1 MFTDIPAPSFKNLRV
16 HQEGDVLY
24 VDLFRPEAGNTL
36 TGELLDELL
45 GLLAEVPER
54 PDIRV
59 LVLAGAGEDFSL
71 GADLKEMRELVR
83 LDPGGRLLSVLLDK
97 GRRVCEALEA
107 LPVVTIARLHG
118 RVTGAS
124 VILAL
129 SCDLRAAADTAR
141 FRMPELA
148 FNLVPTWG
156 GSLGRLI
163 AAAGEARSLELLL
176 TCAEFDAHYA
186 RSLDLVQL
194 VESYGD
200 LDAAITTRWIRP
212 LQRRPAEA
220 VALTKR
226 LFALQA
232 RSTRAADLALLDSAL
247 LGAQLRRWA
256 ADSA

>member
-1 MFTDIPAPSFKNLRV
+1 MFTDLPVSPFKTLRI
-16 HQEGDVLY
+16 QQDGDVLR
-24 VDLFRPEAGNTL
+24 VELCRPDSGNTL
-36 TGELLDELL
+36 TAELLDELL
-45 GLLAEVPER
+45 SVLAEIPDR

-59 LVLAGAGEDFSL
+59 LVLSGAGEDFSL
-71 GADLKEMRELVR
+71 GADLKEMRELVQK
-83 LDPGGRLLSVLLDK
+83 DPGGRLLTALLDK
-97 GRRVCEALEA
+97 GRRVCEALET

-124 VILAL
+124 LILAI

-163 AAAGEARSLELLL
+163 AAAGEAKSLELLL
-176 TCAEFDAHYA
+176 TCAEFDARYA
-186 RSLDLVQL
+186 RGLDLIQRI
-194 VESYGD
+194 EAYD
-200 LDAAITTRWIRP
+200 ELDAAIETTWIRP

-232 RSTRAADLALLDSAL
+232 RSTRAADIALLDAAL
-247 LGAQLRRWA
+247 LSAQLRN
-256 ADSA
+256 